1 MQDLRP
7 TPTSPRGGPLVII
20 DTISIVGPTIKEKK
34 TSGGEILS
42 PGGKKFNES
51 LLLGVLC
58 IYIAVDS
65 DFPHSARGSSFCNLP
80 AISPPPPSPS
90 MEEGKNKQTDGG
102 LSGGSDR
109 RGRTLSGDLALAGRR

>member
-1 MQDLRP
+1 MQDLRRRVNAY
-7 TPTSPRGGPLVII
+7 SAQGGPLVII

-58 IYIAVDS
+58 IYTVDF
-65 DFPHSARGSSFCNLP
+65 DFPHSEREL
-80 AISPPPPSPS
+80 I
-90 MEEGKNKQTDGG
+90 
-102 LSGGSDR
+102 L
-109 RGRTLSGDLALAGRR
+109 